1 MNIRAYRKRD
11 ATQITELFHES
22 VHAISDELYT
32 SNEKEAWAPTP
43 PDYEIWE
50 NRLEKKRPVVGL
62 LDNRIVGFIELE
74 IDGHIDCFYVHNKYQ
89 NCGIGSSLLK
99 KVIQVAKKNE
109 LSSLYTEA
117 SIVAEPIFKKFGFV
131 HQRRNEIELNGQ
143 ILINFSMIFSFK
155 R

>member
-1 MNIRAYRKRD
+1 MNIRAYSKRD
-11 ATQITELFHES
+11 AQQITELFHES

-43 PDYEIWE
+43 PDYETWE
-50 NRLEKKRPVVGL
+50 KRLEKKQPLVGL
-62 LDNRIVGFIELE
+62 LDNRVVGFIELE

-89 NCGIGSSLLK
+89 NCGIGSSLLE
-99 KVIQVAKKNE
+99 KVIQVANKNG
-109 LSSLYTEA
+109 LNSLYTEA

-131 HQRRNEIELNGQ
+131 RQRRNRVKLNGQ
-143 ILINFSMIFSFK
+143 ILVNFSMILSFQ